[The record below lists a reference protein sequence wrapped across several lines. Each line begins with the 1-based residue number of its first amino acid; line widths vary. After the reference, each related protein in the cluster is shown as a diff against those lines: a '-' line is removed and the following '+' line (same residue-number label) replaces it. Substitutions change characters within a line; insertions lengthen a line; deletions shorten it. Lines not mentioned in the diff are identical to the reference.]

1 LNEFLTNEQ
10 TKSSATET
18 ELQRYLNEP
27 RIDLH
32 VGFDILEWRRTHGPR
47 FPIVA
52 LMARG
57 NNYLLILFIYMFYSI
72 FVYKLYDCIFFIDI
86 LSIQISTVASES
98 AFSTG
103 RRVLDPY
110 RTSLSSQLVEALLC
124 TQDWIRRERMEINVD
139 EIEDLLNDDEVV
151 KEMEEAV
158 RSHKGKQLMQH

>member
-1 LNEFLTNEQ
+1 
-10 TKSSATET
+10 
-18 ELQRYLNEP
+18 
-27 RIDLH
+27 
-32 VGFDILEWRRTHGPR
+32 
-47 FPIVA
+47 
-52 LMARG
+52 
-57 NNYLLILFIYMFYSI
+57 MFHSI
-72 FVYKLYDCIFFIDI
+72 IVYKLYDCIFVDI

-158 RSHKGKQLMQH
+158 RSYKGKQLMQH